1 MWPLFASETGPI
13 DINYVVNKF
22 CRFKKLFPNISGQDT
37 DTQEVGNRN
46 ISTLQEELFAV
57 TEAAAQFSTRF
68 EGFNGNSY

>member
-13 DINYVVNKF
+13 DINSVVDKF
-22 CRFKKLFPNISGQDT
+22 CRFKNLFRNISGRDT

-68 EGFNGNSY
+68 EGFDRNAY